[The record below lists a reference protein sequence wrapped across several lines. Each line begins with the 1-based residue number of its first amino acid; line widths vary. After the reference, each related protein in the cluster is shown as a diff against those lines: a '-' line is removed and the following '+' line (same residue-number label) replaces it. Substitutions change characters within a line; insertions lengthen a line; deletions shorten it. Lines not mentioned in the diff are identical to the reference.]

1 LNIQFHRQN
10 RGAVMLVGWLRKM
23 RFDSVHAARPQ
34 QGRSKAAARPQQGRS
49 RAAAGPQP
57 CATICRW
64 LRRAA
69 LFYGNSFCSSLTSP
83 EKRETLIACRRCTAE
98 MFDNS

>member
-34 QGRSKAAARPQQGRS
+34 QGRS
-49 RAAAGPQP
+49 RAAAGPQQGRSP
-57 CATICRW
+57 AQPFVAGCAGLHC
-64 LRRAA
+64 
-69 LFYGNSFCSSLTSP
+69 FM
-83 EKRETLIACRRCTAE
+83 ETVFVQA
-98 MFDNS
+98 